1 MKKKLF
7 IAFGAGLFVLA
18 ISLLLAEKGH
28 LLALIILFPSFLLA
42 FDANATL
49 AGILASVQFPLYYYL
64 ITIGNSKIKKIKIIS
79 GVLLVHLIIM
89 YLVINKKNAKTAF
102 LPTSLEQ
109 HYSWQIN
116 SPSILTHN

>member
-18 ISLLLAEKGH
+18 LSLLLAENGH

-64 ITIGNSKIKKIKIIS
+64 QTIGNSKIKKIQIIS
-79 GVLLVHLIIM
+79 GILLVHLIIM
-89 YLVINKKNAKTAF
+89 YFVIGKQHTKTTF
-102 LPTSLEQ
+102 LHTSLKEYPIRQ
-109 HYSWQIN
+109 VNAASTQTPH
-116 SPSILTHN
+116 

>member
-18 ISLLLAEKGH
+18 ISLLLAENGH

-42 FDANATL
+42 FDTNATL

-64 ITIGNSKIKKIKIIS
+64 QAIGNSKIKKIQIIS

-89 YLVINKKNAKTAF
+89 YFVIGKQNTKTTF
-102 LPTSLEQ
+102 TYPS
-109 HYSWQIN
+109 YKDYSSWQDN
-116 SPSILTHN
+116 AP

>member
-18 ISLLLAEKGH
+18 LSLLLAENGH

-64 ITIGNSKIKKIKIIS
+64 QTIGNSKIKKIQIIS
-79 GVLLVHLIIM
+79 GILLVHLIIM
-89 YLVINKKNAKTAF
+89 YFVIGKQHTKTTF
-102 LPTSLEQ
+102 LHTSLKE
-109 HYSWQIN
+109 YSIWQVN
-116 SPSILTHN
+116 ATSTQTPH

>member
-18 ISLLLAEKGH
+18 ISLLLAENGH

-42 FDANATL
+42 FDTNATL

-79 GVLLVHLIIM
+79 GVLLVHLIFM
-89 YLVINKKNAKTAF
+89 YFVISKKNTKTTFTHPWHKEWAA
-102 LPTSLEQ
+102 
-109 HYSWQIN
+109 WQVN
-116 SPSILTHN
+116 SAST

>member
-7 IAFGAGLFVLA
+7 ISFGAGLFVLA
-18 ISLLLAEKGH
+18 ISLLLAENGH

-42 FDANATL
+42 FDTNATL

-64 ITIGNSKIKKIKIIS
+64 QTIGNSKIKKIQIIS

-89 YLVINKKNAKTAF
+89 YFVIGKQNTKTTF
-102 LPTSLEQ
+102 TYPSYKE
-109 HYSWQIN
+109 YSSWQVN
-116 SPSILTHN
+116 AP